1 MISTETRYIRP
12 AAERDAGR
20 IAEIIVTNYRTN
32 FYPFFRNDAYYFDE
46 LNVLDTAKTYAQ
58 GSAELRNSYVY
69 DDGIVKGIIRIS
81 GTEIEKLF
89 VEPQFQSQGIGAALL
104 RFAVQEKHAASL
116 WVLEYNA
123 RGIAFY
129 ERNGFRLTGEKILED
144 DWVPLLK
151 MEYRKGEN
159 T

>member
-1 MISTETRYIRP
+1 MQAETRYIRS

-46 LNVLDTAKTYAQ
+46 LNVLDMAKTYVQ

-69 DDGIVKGIIRIS
+69 DDGVVKGIIRIS
-81 GTEIEKLF
+81 GAEIEKLF

-104 RFAVQEKHAASL
+104 RLAVQEKHAASL

-129 ERNGFRLTGEKILED
+129 ERNGFRLTGERILED